1 MILIGG
7 LGSPFV
13 RRVAITLRLY
23 DIAFE
28 HRPLSAAKPEERVQ
42 LQAINPLVRVP
53 ALVTEDVGV
62 LVDSATILDYLD
74 RLVEPEKALLPA
86 TGRERTQILALIG
99 IVTGAA
105 EKAVSAYYETGKRPA
120 EKVHKPVLDQYLEQS
135 AAGFRAIEHEAR
147 APWLMGQTMT
157 QADVTTVAC
166 WDFAVRVRA
175 VDAPAL
181 DCPKLAALSV
191 HANKLP
197 AFAETLP
204 AR

>member
-28 HRPLSAAKPEERVQ
+28 HRPLSAAKPEERLQ

-53 ALVTEDVGV
+53 ALVTEDEGA

-74 RLVEPEKALLPA
+74 RLVGPEKALLPA
-86 TGRERTQILALIG
+86 NGRERTQILALIG
-99 IVTGAA
+99 IVVGAA

-120 EKVHKPVLDQYLEQS
+120 EKVHKPVLDQCLEQS
-135 AAGFRAIEHEAR
+135 AAGFLAIEQEAS
-147 APWLMGQTMT
+147 APWLMGETMT

-175 VDAPAL
+175 ADAPAL
-181 DCPKLAALSV
+181 DCPKLAALSA

-197 AFAETLP
+197 VFAETLP